1 MQIYQIVMK
10 WNNIDHTHRQTQS
23 TNANK
28 KKKIKNL
35 NLQKLS
41 KILTCSDSD
50 IEPISSDDEI
60 YLNRLID
67 PVLND
72 CPVEDQ
78 VKNYDVTQDV
88 IQKNDDDNV
97 ELEIE
102 ISTADVTMNDD
113 TGLKDVDHHIVVVNE
128 VDNPP
133 EQHQQRS
140 RKRRSITKGLEHDPI
155 EPIFSS
161 FVEQLFFSLFVFL
174 YFLLLLLLLVLSVE
188 KQKVLY
194 SKNFFLVGKGVTS
207 CPLSMSGITLSWP

>member
-1 MQIYQIVMK
+1 MEQHRPYSSTNTINK
-10 WNNIDHTHRQTQS
+10 WKQEEENQKSQFTEVVKNIDMFR
-23 TNANK
+23 
-28 KKKIKNL
+28 L
-35 NLQKLS
+35 
-41 KILTCSDSD
+41 SD

-72 CPVEDQ
+72 CPAEDQ

-113 TGLKDVDHHIVVVNE
+113 TGVKDVDHHIVVVNE

-133 EQHQQRS
+133 EQQQQRS
-140 RKRRSITKGLEHDPI
+140 RKRRSSQGTKKRNKI
-155 EPIFSS
+155 NYKRFR
-161 FVEQLFFSLFVFL
+161 
-174 YFLLLLLLLVLSVE
+174 
-188 KQKVLY
+188 
-194 SKNFFLVGKGVTS
+194 T
-207 CPLSMSGITLSWP
+207 